1 MIRYR
6 VRLDRRK
13 GIVRVTVS
21 LKQDQTRTTSGDR
34 RKSGRRQSDGPRLE
48 EGMKVDAMYR
58 GGRKSYAGTITTV
71 NKDGTCDIDYEDGDK
86 EASVKLNLITP
97 RGSPSRSPR
106 RINQKADLDMPRASG
121 SREGLEEGMRV
132 EARYKGRSRYYP
144 GRVHRVLGDGSCDI
158 HYDDG
163 EKERMVDPSLI
174 KVLKSFD
181 ERGRP
186 QRQGDLRSSLE
197 EGMRVEA
204 RYRGRPR
211 YFPGRIARVAR
222 DGSCDI
228 DYDNGEK
235 ESMVKPSLIKTLASD
250 YSREK
255 KFEDG
260 LLHSDRNV
268 EKSEEQA
275 LGEGVRVEAR
285 YKGRSRYYP
294 GRVSRVHRDGSCDIA
309 YDDGETER
317 MVEPS
322 LVKVVSRP
330 FSDSVGDKRNERLQ
344 EGMKVEARYKGRSR
358 FYPGKISKLHRN
370 GTFDIDYDSGKKEQ
384 MVDASLIK
392 SVERDESSEVEAK
405 EGRLQEGMKV
415 DARYKG
421 RRRYYA
427 GKISRIHPDGTCD
440 IDYDDGEK
448 EFKVEPSLIKGIG
461 ERKREAFS
469 TADGSLREG
478 MKVEARY
485 RGRSRYYP
493 GRISRVYQDG
503 KCDIDYDDGEQE
515 RMVESVFV
523 RVPEKEINDGSVTTP
538 SSLKEGM
545 KVEARYRGCSRY
557 YPGRIS
563 RVYRDGRCD
572 INYDDGEQE
581 HMVEPSLVRAV
592 EKDVNKGSN
601 TARGNLKT
609 GMAIEARYKGRS
621 RYYPGRISR
630 VHRDGTC
637 DIDYDD
643 GEQEHVV
650 EPHLIRV
657 VERERNE
664 GPGNA
669 HTNLQEGME
678 VEARYRGRSRFY
690 PGRISRVHRDGTCDV
705 DYDDGEL
712 ERMVVPSFI
721 KPVGLRPANPRR
733 STRTDP
739 DNGERKHEPLS
750 PNIQEGARVEARY
763 KGRSRSYPGKV
774 KNQPTTE
781 FSFSGLFIF

>member
-1 MIRYR
+1 
-6 VRLDRRK
+6 
-13 GIVRVTVS
+13 
-21 LKQDQTRTTSGDR
+21 
-34 RKSGRRQSDGPRLE
+34 
-48 EGMKVDAMYR
+48 
-58 GGRKSYAGTITTV
+58 
-71 NKDGTCDIDYEDGDK
+71 
-86 EASVKLNLITP
+86 
-97 RGSPSRSPR
+97 
-106 RINQKADLDMPRASG
+106 
-121 SREGLEEGMRV
+121 
-132 EARYKGRSRYYP
+132 P

-197 EGMRVEA
+197 EDMRVEA

-255 KFEDG
+255 
-260 LLHSDRNV
+260 N
-268 EKSEEQA
+268 
-275 LGEGVRVEAR
+275 
-285 YKGRSRYYP
+285 
-294 GRVSRVHRDGSCDIA
+294 
-309 YDDGETER
+309 
-317 MVEPS
+317 
-322 LVKVVSRP
+322 
-330 FSDSVGDKRNERLQ
+330 VGDKRNERLQ

-392 SVERDESSEVEAK
+392 SVERDESSEVEPK

-485 RGRSRYYP
+485 RGRIRYYP

-621 RYYPGRISR
+621 RYYSGRISR
-630 VHRDGTC
+630 VHRNGTC

-664 GPGNA
+664 GLGNA

-690 PGRISRVHRDGTCDV
+690 PGRISRVHRDGTCDI

-721 KPVGLRPANPRR
+721 KSSPRSGGPRGKADTSDQLKIGQSVEARYRGRSRFLPGRILLVHHDGTCDIEYDDGEKERKVKRSLIKTRR
-733 STRTDP
+733 SPKDSSS
-739 DNGERKHEPLS
+739 DVASSGKEFK
-750 PNIQEGARVEARY
+750 EGSRVEARY
-763 KGRSRSYPGKV
+763 KGRSRYYPGVV
-774 KNQPTTE
+774 KRVRLDGSIDVDYDDGEREHAIKPSLVRHRDGSDSE
-781 FSFSGLFIF
+781 GFKEGMKIEARYMGK